1 MKLSQRDRGRL
12 RRGLLPWT
20 VLYLLAGLAL
30 AVLPPVASA
39 QAQTV
44 SEVQITPETMTLGVG
59 QRQPLF
65 ATAFDAR
72 GNLIASAKFT
82 FWSSDTMVAQVKKDG
97 TVVGLNP
104 GLAKIE
110 ARSQGRRASMAIL
123 ITGSAPGDP
132 ARARTVAS
140 ALILDPGSV
149 SIFPGERIRVTP
161 RAVREDG
168 TPAVVGRLSWRSLR
182 PEVASV
188 DTAGVITGG
197 APGRAG
203 IEASTAGRL
212 MDTLMVE
219 VSPADF
225 VVSPQTVILGP
236 EDMDTLRAVVPS
248 QGNREIRGQIQ
259 WRSADSTIASVTPA
273 GIVRGNARGR
283 TEIVAAAASLER
295 RAAVTVHSQPEALV
309 VSPQQSAGPI
319 QVPLRATRQFTAV
332 AEAQD
337 STPIPE
343 ARVTWEVGDSAIATF
358 DPVSGVLTP
367 KALGT
372 TTLTARLADIRPAV
386 WTVQVTQGEIVI
398 APDRLG
404 LAVGQRATV
413 SAIMQDEQ
421 GASAGRASGVQWSS
435 DRTDI
440 VLARE
445 GGVIDAL
452 SPGRAVVTATA
463 PWGKNAK
470 ADVFVTGDLLLSSNR
485 SGSFGIYQLRVTG
498 SMALQPLLGDTATNI
513 QAALSPDRTRIA
525 FSSNRNGNFDIYLV
539 DSDGKNLRRLTTDPR
554 NEGDPAWTPDGQR
567 VVYTATRGTGSQIA
581 IMSLDGSEV
590 VLTSTA
596 GGNHSPAVST
606 DGTIAFVS
614 GRDGNQEIYA
624 MGLDGGY
631 SRRVTRTSV
640 RESSPKFF
648 RNGDLA
654 YAVERGG
661 GSKGS
666 RIMRMA
672 LGSTRSTALLE
683 TEAPIPS
690 FAVSRDGDRLAYV
703 VARIANAARGRVD
716 FNLFLQS
723 TAPGTPPIPVPLRP
737 GEQILTPSF

>member
-1 MKLSQRDRGRL
+1 MKATQSDRGRV
-12 RRGLLPWT
+12 RCGLPPWMPP
-20 VLYLLAGLAL
+20 YLLAGLAL
-30 AVLPPVASA
+30 AVLPPVVFA
-39 QAQTV
+39 QSQTV
-44 SEVQITPETMTLGVG
+44 AEVQVTPETMTLGVG
-59 QRQPLF
+59 HRQALF

-97 TVVGLNP
+97 TVVGVNP

-123 ITGSAPGDP
+123 ITGNAPGDP
-132 ARARTVAS
+132 ARARSVAS

-149 SIFPGERIRVTP
+149 SILSGERIRVTP

-168 TPAVVGRLSWRSLR
+168 TPAVVGRLAWRSLR

-188 DTAGVITGG
+188 DSAGVITGV

-212 MDTLMVE
+212 MDTLAVE
-219 VSPADF
+219 VSQADF
-225 VVSPQTVILGP
+225 VLSPPTVILGP
-236 EDMDTLRAVVPS
+236 EGMDTLRAVVPS
-248 QGNREIRGQIQ
+248 QGNREIRGQVQ

-273 GIVRGNARGR
+273 GIVRANASGQ
-283 TEIVAAAASLER
+283 TEIIASAMSLER
-295 RAAVTVHSQPEALV
+295 RASVTVHRRPEALV

-343 ARVTWEVGDSAIATF
+343 ARVTWELGDTMVAAF
-358 DPVSGVLTP
+358 DPTSGVLTP

-386 WTVQVTQGEIVI
+386 WTVQVTPGEIVI
-398 APDRLG
+398 EPDRVG
-404 LAVGQRATV
+404 LAVGQRTTV
-413 SAIMQDEQ
+413 AANMQDDQ
-421 GASAGRASGVQWSS
+421 GASAGRAAGVRWSS
-435 DRTDI
+435 DRPD
-440 VLARE
+440 VALARE
-445 GGVIDAL
+445 GVIDAL
-452 SPGRAVVTATA
+452 SLGRAVVTATA
-463 PWGKNAK
+463 PWGKIAK
-470 ADVFVTGDLLLSSNR
+470 ADVFVVGDLLLSSNR
-485 SGSFGIYQLRVTG
+485 GGSFAIYQLRATG
-498 SMALQPLLGDTATNI
+498 SMALQPLLGDTGTNI

-525 FSSNRNGNFDIYLV
+525 FSSNRNGNFDIYLM
-539 DSDGKNLRRLTTDPR
+539 DADGKDLRRLTTDPR
-554 NEGDPAWTPDGQR
+554 NDGDPAWTPDGQR
-567 VVYTATRGTGSQIA
+567 VVYTSTRGTGTQIA
-581 IMSLDGSEV
+581 LMSLDGGEV

-596 GGNHSPAVST
+596 GGNHSPAVSSG
-606 DGTIAFVS
+606 GTIAFVS
-614 GRDGNQEIYA
+614 ARDGNQEIYT
-624 MGLDGGY
+624 MGLDG
-631 SRRVTRTSV
+631 SNQQRVTRTSV
-640 RESSPKFF
+640 RESSPRFF

-672 LGSTRSTALLE
+672 LGSTKATPLLE

-690 FAVSRDGDRLAYV
+690 FALSRDGDRLAYV
-703 VARIANAARGRVD
+703 VARIADAARGRVD

-723 TAPGTPPIPVPLRP
+723 TAPGSQPVPVPLRP

>member
-1 MKLSQRDRGRL
+1 VKATRSDRGRV
-12 RRGLLPWT
+12 RRGLPRWMPA
-20 VLYLLAGLAL
+20 YLLAGLAL
-30 AVLPPVASA
+30 AVLPPVVSA
-39 QAQTV
+39 QSQTV
-44 SEVQITPETMTLGVG
+44 AEVQVTPETMTLGVG
-59 QRQPLF
+59 QRQALF

-97 TVVGLNP
+97 TVVGVNP

-123 ITGSAPGDP
+123 ITGNAPGDP
-132 ARARTVAS
+132 ARARSVAS

-149 SIFPGERIRVTP
+149 SILSGERIRVTP

-168 TPAVVGRLSWRSLR
+168 TPAVVGRLAWRSLR

-188 DTAGVITGG
+188 DSAGVITGV

-212 MDTLMVE
+212 MDTLAVE
-219 VSPADF
+219 VSQADF
-225 VVSPQTVILGP
+225 VLLPQTVILGP
-236 EDMDTLRAVVPS
+236 EGIDTLRAVVPS
-248 QGNREIRGQIQ
+248 QGNREIRGQVQ

-273 GIVRGNARGR
+273 GIVRANTWGK
-283 TEIVAAAASLER
+283 TEIIASAMSLER
-295 RAAVTVHSQPEALV
+295 RASVTVHRQPEALV

-343 ARVTWEVGDSAIATF
+343 AQVTWELGDTMVAAF
-358 DPVSGVLTP
+358 DPTSGVLTP

-386 WTVQVTQGEIVI
+386 WTIQVTSGEIVI
-398 APDRLG
+398 EPDRIG
-404 LAVGQRATV
+404 LAVGQRTTV
-413 SAIMQDEQ
+413 AASVQDDQ
-421 GASAGRASGVQWSS
+421 GASAGRASGVRWSS
-435 DRTDI
+435 DRPEI
-440 VLARE
+440 ALARE
-445 GGVIDAL
+445 GVIDAL
-452 SPGRAVVTATA
+452 SLGHAVVTATA
-463 PWGKNAK
+463 PWGKIAK
-470 ADVFVTGDLLLSSNR
+470 ADVFVVGDLLLSSNR
-485 SGSFGIYQLRVTG
+485 GGSFAIYQLRATG
-498 SMALQPLLGDTATNI
+498 SMALQPLLGDTGTNI

-525 FSSNRNGNFDIYLV
+525 FSSNRNGNFDIYLM
-539 DSDGKNLRRLTTDPR
+539 DADGKDLRRLTTDPR
-554 NEGDPAWTPDGQR
+554 NDGDPAWTPDGQR
-567 VVYTATRGTGSQIA
+567 VVYTSTRGTGTQIA

-596 GGNHSPAVST
+596 GGNHSPAVSSG
-606 DGTIAFVS
+606 GTIAFVS
-614 GRDGNQEIYA
+614 ARDGNQEIYT
-624 MGLDGGY
+624 MGLDG
-631 SRRVTRTSV
+631 SNQRRVTRTSV

-654 YAVERGG
+654 YAVERGS

-672 LGSTRSTALLE
+672 LGSTKATALLE
-683 TEAPIPS
+683 TEAPLPS

-703 VARIANAARGRVD
+703 VARIADAARGRVD

-723 TAPGTPPIPVPLRP
+723 TAPGSQPVPVPLRP